1 MGCGV
6 CVDRCSQGA
15 LSLVR
20 DESKGIPLEMD
31 ALLAVAGAG

>member
-6 CVDRCSQGA
+6 CISKCEHEA

-20 DESKGIPLEMD
+20 DEAKGIPLEICAVMEE
-31 ALLAVAGAG
+31 AL